1 MKRLKITESQA
12 TLLKKIGAKNKTL
25 KLTSEQFNR
34 LCEVKSGSDAVV
46 ANFKKNASSFGVPPY
61 KFKEGVEPTVD
72 ANELKRE
79 ILSVLKNALSGIEV
93 KAVSPTLQSIGIS
106 PEDIENIANDEFIN
120 SPVEDKKRIID
131 EFISELYNT
140 NEATTTA
147 GGASGAFVGPLS
159 SSDDGKGKLKL
170 PIGKMTS
177 TTGGSPSV
185 AIGGIISD
193 SEEEFSE
200 EDVMESAGEYDAPG
214 FAPTKKGTKVG
225 PYVQNIDVYQTNKLA
240 KNEGI
245 DNVTNLKST
254 AWPDGEF
261 VDFDDCVKLN
271 NNKVAQNGGCNTGD
285 SGVVKLTK
293 TPKSIISNQ
302 KG

>member
-12 TLLKKIGAKNKTL
+12 TLLKKLGAKRKTL
-25 KLTSEQFNR
+25 KLTSGQFNR
-34 LCEVKSGSDAVV
+34 LCEVKTGSDAVV

-79 ILSVLKNALSGIEV
+79 ILSVLKNALSGAEVIEI
-93 KAVSPTLQSIGIS
+93 SPTLKSIGIS
-106 PEDIENIANDEFIN
+106 HKDIENIADDEFIN
-120 SPVEDKKRIID
+120 SPVEGKKRAID

-140 NEATTTA
+140 NEVTSAA
-147 GGASGAFVGPLS
+147 GGASGAYVGLLS
-159 SSDDGKGKLKL
+159 PSDDDEVKLNR
-170 PIGKMTS
+170 
-177 TTGGSPSV
+177 PSV

-200 EDVMESAGEYDAPG
+200 ADVMESAGEYDAPG

>member
-79 ILSVLKNALSGIEV
+79 ILSVLKNALSGAEVIEI
-93 KAVSPTLQSIGIS
+93 SPTLKSIGIS
-106 PEDIENIANDEFIN
+106 HKDIENIADDEFIN
-120 SPVEDKKRIID
+120 SPVEGKKRAID

-140 NEATTTA
+140 NEVTSAA
-147 GGASGAFVGPLS
+147 GGASGAYVGLLS
-159 SSDDGKGKLKL
+159 PSDDDEVKLNR
-170 PIGKMTS
+170 
-177 TTGGSPSV
+177 PSV

>member
-12 TLLKKIGAKNKTL
+12 TLLKKLGAKRKTL
-25 KLTSEQFNR
+25 KLTSGQFNR
-34 LCEVKSGSDAVV
+34 LCEVKTGSDAVV

-79 ILSVLKNALSGIEV
+79 ILSVLKNALSGAEVIEI
-93 KAVSPTLQSIGIS
+93 SPTLKSIGIS
-106 PEDIENIANDEFIN
+106 HKDIENIADDEFIN
-120 SPVEDKKRIID
+120 SPVEGKKRAID

-140 NEATTTA
+140 NEVTSA
-147 GGASGAFVGPLS
+147 GGASGAYVGLLS
-159 SSDDGKGKLKL
+159 PSDDDEVKLNR
-170 PIGKMTS
+170 S
-177 TTGGSPSV
+177 SV

-200 EDVMESAGEYDAPG
+200 ADVMESAGEYDAPG

-240 KNEGI
+240 KNEGA

>member
-12 TLLKKIGAKNKTL
+12 TLLKKLGAKRKTL
-25 KLTSEQFNR
+25 KLTSGQFNR
-34 LCEVKSGSDAVV
+34 LCEVKTGSDAVV

-79 ILSVLKNALSGIEV
+79 ILSVLKNALSGAEVIEI
-93 KAVSPTLQSIGIS
+93 SPTLKSIGIS
-106 PEDIENIANDEFIN
+106 HKDIENIADDEFIN
-120 SPVEDKKRIID
+120 SPVEGKKRAID

-140 NEATTTA
+140 NEVTSA
-147 GGASGAFVGPLS
+147 GGASGAYVGLLS
-159 SSDDGKGKLKL
+159 PSDDDEVKLNR
-170 PIGKMTS
+170 
-177 TTGGSPSV
+177 PSV

-193 SEEEFSE
+193 SEEEFSK

-240 KNEGI
+240 KNEGA

>member
-12 TLLKKIGAKNKTL
+12 TLLKKLGAKRKTL
-25 KLTSEQFNR
+25 KLTSGQFNR
-34 LCEVKSGSDAVV
+34 LCEVKTGSDAVV

-79 ILSVLKNALSGIEV
+79 ILSVLKNALSGAEVIEI
-93 KAVSPTLQSIGIS
+93 SPTLKSIGIS
-106 PEDIENIANDEFIN
+106 HKDIENIADDEFIN
-120 SPVEDKKRIID
+120 SPVEGKKRAID

-140 NEATTTA
+140 NEVTSAA
-147 GGASGAFVGPLS
+147 GGASGAYVGLLS
-159 SSDDGKGKLKL
+159 PSDDDEVKLNR
-170 PIGKMTS
+170 
-177 TTGGSPSV
+177 PSV

-200 EDVMESAGEYDAPG
+200 ADVMESAGEYDAPG

-240 KNEGI
+240 KNEGA

>member
-12 TLLKKIGAKNKTL
+12 TLLKKLGAKRKTL
-25 KLTSEQFNR
+25 KLTSGQFNR
-34 LCEVKSGSDAVV
+34 LCEVKTGSDAVV

-79 ILSVLKNALSGIEV
+79 ILSVLKNALSGAEVIEI
-93 KAVSPTLQSIGIS
+93 SPTLKSIGIS
-106 PEDIENIANDEFIN
+106 HKDIENIADDEFIN
-120 SPVEDKKRIID
+120 SPVEGKKRAID

-140 NEATTTA
+140 NEVTSAA
-147 GGASGAFVGPLS
+147 GGASGAYVGLLS
-159 SSDDGKGKLKL
+159 PSDDDEVKLNR
-170 PIGKMTS
+170 
-177 TTGGSPSV
+177 PSV

-240 KNEGI
+240 KNEGA

>member
-1 MKRLKITESQA
+1 MI
-12 TLLKKIGAKNKTL
+12 
-25 KLTSEQFNR
+25 
-34 LCEVKSGSDAVV
+34 
-46 ANFKKNASSFGVPPY
+46 
-61 KFKEGVEPTVD
+61 
-72 ANELKRE
+72 E
-79 ILSVLKNALSGIEV
+79 I
-93 KAVSPTLQSIGIS
+93 SPTLKSIGIS
-106 PEDIENIANDEFIN
+106 HKDIENIADDEFIN
-120 SPVEDKKRIID
+120 SPVEGKKRMVD

-140 NEATTTA
+140 NEVTSAA
-147 GGASGAFVGPLS
+147 GGASGPYVGLLS
-159 SSDDGKGKLKL
+159 PSDDDEVKLNR
-170 PIGKMTS
+170 
-177 TTGGSPSV
+177 PSV

-200 EDVMESAGEYDAPG
+200 VDVMESAGEYDAPG

-240 KNEGI
+240 KNEGA

>member
-12 TLLKKIGAKNKTL
+12 TLLKKLGAKRKTL
-25 KLTSEQFNR
+25 KLTSGQFNR
-34 LCEVKSGSDAVV
+34 LCEVKTGSDAVV

-79 ILSVLKNALSGIEV
+79 ILSVLKNALSGAEVIEI
-93 KAVSPTLQSIGIS
+93 SPTLQSIGIS
-106 PEDIENIANDEFIN
+106 HKDIENIADDEFIN
-120 SPVEDKKRIID
+120 SPVEGKKRAID

-140 NEATTTA
+140 NEVTSA
-147 GGASGAFVGPLS
+147 GGASGAYVGLLS
-159 SSDDGKGKLKL
+159 PSDDDEVKLNR
-170 PIGKMTS
+170 
-177 TTGGSPSV
+177 PSV

-240 KNEGI
+240 KNEGA

>member
-1 MKRLKITESQA
+1 MIKSWKI
-12 TLLKKIGAKNKTL
+12 
-25 KLTSEQFNR
+25 KLTSGQFNR
-34 LCEVKSGSDAVV
+34 LCEVKTGSDAVV

-79 ILSVLKNALSGIEV
+79 ILSVLKNALSGAEVIEI
-93 KAVSPTLQSIGIS
+93 SPTLQSIGIS
-106 PEDIENIANDEFIN
+106 HKDIENIADDEFIN
-120 SPVEDKKRIID
+120 SPVEGKKRAID

-140 NEATTTA
+140 NEVTSA
-147 GGASGAFVGPLS
+147 GGASGAYVGLLS
-159 SSDDGKGKLKL
+159 PSDDDEVKLNR
-170 PIGKMTS
+170 
-177 TTGGSPSV
+177 PSV

-240 KNEGI
+240 KNEGA

>member
-79 ILSVLKNALSGIEV
+79 ILSVLKNALSGAEVIEI
-93 KAVSPTLQSIGIS
+93 SPTLKSIGIS
-106 PEDIENIANDEFIN
+106 HKDIENIADDEFIN
-120 SPVEDKKRIID
+120 SPVEGKKRAID

-140 NEATTTA
+140 NEVTSA
-147 GGASGAFVGPLS
+147 GGASGAYVGLLS
-159 SSDDGKGKLKL
+159 PSDDDEVKLNR
-170 PIGKMTS
+170 
-177 TTGGSPSV
+177 PSV

-240 KNEGI
+240 KNEGA

>member
-12 TLLKKIGAKNKTL
+12 TLLKKLGAKNKTL

-34 LCEVKSGSDAVV
+34 LCEVKTGSDAVV

-79 ILSVLKNALSGIEV
+79 ILSVLKNALSGAEVIEI
-93 KAVSPTLQSIGIS
+93 SPTLKSIGIS
-106 PEDIENIANDEFIN
+106 HKDIENIADDEFIN
-120 SPVEDKKRIID
+120 SPVEGKKRMVD

-140 NEATTTA
+140 NEVTSAA
-147 GGASGAFVGPLS
+147 GGASGPYVGLLS
-159 SSDDGKGKLKL
+159 PSDDDEVKLNR
-170 PIGKMTS
+170 
-177 TTGGSPSV
+177 PSV

-200 EDVMESAGEYDAPG
+200 VDVMESAGEYDAPG

-240 KNEGI
+240 KNEGA

>member
-106 PEDIENIANDEFIN
+106 PEDIENIANHEFIN
-120 SPVEDKKRIID
+120 SPVEDKKRMID

-147 GGASGAFVGPLS
+147 GGASGPFVGPLS
-159 SSDDGKGKLKL
+159 SSGDGKGKLKL

-200 EDVMESAGEYDAPG
+200 EDVMESAGE
-214 FAPTKKGTKVG
+214 
-225 PYVQNIDVYQTNKLA
+225 
-240 KNEGI
+240 
-245 DNVTNLKST
+245 NVTNLKST

-271 NNKVAQNGGCNTGD
+271 NNKVAQNGGCNAGD

>member
-79 ILSVLKNALSGIEV
+79 ILSVLKNALSGAEVIEI
-93 KAVSPTLQSIGIS
+93 SPTLKSIGIS
-106 PEDIENIANDEFIN
+106 HKDIENIADDEFIN
-120 SPVEDKKRIID
+120 SPVEGKKRAID

-140 NEATTTA
+140 NEVTSAA
-147 GGASGAFVGPLS
+147 GGASGAYVGLLS
-159 SSDDGKGKLKL
+159 PSDDDEVKLNR
-170 PIGKMTS
+170 
-177 TTGGSPSV
+177 PSV

-200 EDVMESAGEYDAPG
+200 ADVMESAGEYDAPG

>member
-12 TLLKKIGAKNKTL
+12 TLLKKLGAKRKTL
-25 KLTSEQFNR
+25 KLTSGQFNR
-34 LCEVKSGSDAVV
+34 LCEVKTGSDAVV

-79 ILSVLKNALSGIEV
+79 ILSVLKNALSGAEVIEI
-93 KAVSPTLQSIGIS
+93 SPTLQSIGIS
-106 PEDIENIANDEFIN
+106 HKDIENIADDEFIN
-120 SPVEDKKRIID
+120 SPVEGKKRAID

-140 NEATTTA
+140 NEVTSAA
-147 GGASGAFVGPLS
+147 GGASGAYVGLLS
-159 SSDDGKGKLKL
+159 PSDDDEVKLNR
-170 PIGKMTS
+170 
-177 TTGGSPSV
+177 PSV

-240 KNEGI
+240 KNEGA

>member
-12 TLLKKIGAKNKTL
+12 TLLKKLGAKRKTL
-25 KLTSEQFNR
+25 KLTSGQFNR
-34 LCEVKSGSDAVV
+34 LCEVKTGSDAVV

-79 ILSVLKNALSGIEV
+79 ILSVLKNALSGAEVIEI
-93 KAVSPTLQSIGIS
+93 SPTLKSIGIS
-106 PEDIENIANDEFIN
+106 HKDIENIADDEFIN
-120 SPVEDKKRIID
+120 SPVEGKKRAID

-140 NEATTTA
+140 NEVTSAA
-147 GGASGAFVGPLS
+147 GGASGAYVGLLS
-159 SSDDGKGKLKL
+159 PSDDDEVKLNR
-170 PIGKMTS
+170 
-177 TTGGSPSV
+177 PSV

-200 EDVMESAGEYDAPG
+200 EDVMESVGEYDAPG